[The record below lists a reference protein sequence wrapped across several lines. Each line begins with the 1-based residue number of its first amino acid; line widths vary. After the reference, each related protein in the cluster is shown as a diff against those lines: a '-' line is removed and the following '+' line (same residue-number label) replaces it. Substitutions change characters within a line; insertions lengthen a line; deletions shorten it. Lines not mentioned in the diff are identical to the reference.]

1 MATTTMRLRKKAPAF
16 LTASFWTSARLVIAL
31 IWAVPFIFMIF
42 TSLKYQPDIFST
54 PAFAPPP
61 KFAWENYTDAIERG
75 DLTTSITN
83 SLVIAVFKVPLGLLI
98 SSMAAFAI
106 ARLRVP
112 YAKLI
117 LGLFVLGTMVP
128 IQVALAPLFR
138 IILSLGLLNT
148 RVGVILPYIAFGIP
162 YQVFMLYGFFVAIPR
177 DLDEAARIDGASN
190 LQIFLRIVLPLAK
203 PALAALFVLDFVA
216 TWNEFAIA
224 LVILQRQSTWT
235 VPLALQSFNTQYTSM
250 YGPLNAA
257 IIITILPVLAVY
269 LLFQRYFVEGI
280 FTGAIKG

>member
-1 MATTTMRLRKKAPAF
+1 MRLKGRAPAF
-16 LTASFWTSARLVIAL
+16 LTAGFWTSARLVIAV

-42 TSLKYQPDIFST
+42 TSLKFQPDIFKT

-61 KFAWENYTDAIERG
+61 RFAWENYSEAIERG
-75 DLTTSITN
+75 DLTTSATN
-83 SLVIAVFKVPLGLLI
+83 SLIIAMIKVPLGLFI
-98 SSMAAFAI
+98 SAMAAFAI
-106 ARLRVP
+106 ARLRIP
-112 YAKLI
+112 YAKVF

-148 RVGVILPYIAFGIP
+148 KVGVILPYIAFGIP
-162 YQVFMLYGFFVAIPR
+162 YQVFMLYGFFSAVPR
-177 DLDEAARIDGASN
+177 DLDEAAKIDGASN
-190 LQIFLRIVLPLAK
+190 LQIFLRVILPLAK

-257 IIITILPVLAVY
+257 IIITIIPVLVIY